1 MDAPIVVGVR
11 HHSPACARLVA
22 HVIEEVR
29 PRFVLIEGPADMND
43 RLGELRLP
51 HRLPVAIYT
60 YRLEDDGRRARGT
73 WCPMCDYSPEWIALQ
88 RGHAAAADV
97 RFIDLPAWDDAFA
110 ETENRYSDAHLSV
123 SARLADIAE
132 SLGFDSTDTLW
143 DHLFEQP
150 KPAPELAHELAEY
163 FTALRADEPARDRD
177 DRREAY
183 MARWMAWAMAEA
195 HGAPVVVVCGGF
207 HKPALERL
215 WREAPPTLPGVELPA
230 DRVGSYLVPFSFHRL
245 DSFTGYASGMPSPAF
260 YQQVWERGADAI
272 DTMML
277 HAVQRLRSKGQAVS
291 TADAIAASQLT
302 RGLALLRG
310 HSTATR
316 ADVLDGLL
324 GALVKDALTTPAPW
338 SIRGTLPRGTDPML
352 VEIIAAFSGEARG
365 ELAPGTPRPPLLHD
379 IEAELR
385 RVGLAWAE
393 KARTVRID
401 PFDPAAT
408 GQRRVLYRLAI
419 LAIPGVARTAAAD
432 LRRGATRVAEEWQL
446 EHLLETEPAVIECAV
461 YGATLEQAAAA
472 RVLELLE
479 AAEGIAPL
487 VAVLERAVFAGYD
500 AMAHELSGRAHAAVE
515 RETVFA
521 ELGTAL
527 EKLLAIQRAVP
538 DPTAATQLGTLVAQ
552 VAERALWLLEAITG
566 PRAAFARADV
576 RAVAA
581 LRDALREPA
590 TLPAGVRTAGFEL
603 LERRT
608 LATDAPPAIRGAAL
622 GALWSV
628 NAAGDEATA
637 TRTTRAIETPALGD
651 FLSGLFF
658 LAREEFLASSLL
670 GVVDAR
676 LRLLDPL
683 EFLAALP
690 ALRHAFAFFPP
701 RERLAIAKQLLRA
714 RGIAGDAVA
723 LLGEPASPDLALRG
737 ARLEQAVLE
746 LADHY
751 RLLDGDR

>member
-1 MDAPIVVGVR
+1 MDAPIVIGVR

-22 HVIEEVR
+22 HVIDEVR

-43 RLGELRLP
+43 RLGELLLP

-60 YRLEDDGRRARGT
+60 YRLEEDGRRARGT
-73 WCPMCDYSPEWIALQ
+73 WCPMCDYSPEWIALT
-88 RGHAAAADV
+88 RGRAAGADV

-110 ETENRYSDAHLSV
+110 ETENRYSDAHLQV

-132 SLGFDSTDTLW
+132 ALGFDSTDTLW
-143 DHLFEQP
+143 DHLFEQARP
-150 KPAPELAHELAEY
+150 PDDLARELAEY
-163 FTALRADEPARDRD
+163 FAALRADEPARDRD

-183 MARWMAWAMAEA
+183 MARWIAWAMAEA
-195 HGAPVVVVCGGF
+195 AGAPVVVVCGGF

-215 WREAPPTLPGVELPA
+215 WRDATATRPDVDLPA
-230 DRVGSYLVPFSFHRL
+230 DRVGSYLVPFSFRRL

-260 YQQVWERGADAI
+260 YQQVWERGGEAI
-272 DTMML
+272 DTMLL
-277 HAVQRLRSKGQAVS
+277 HAVQRLRGKGQAVS

-310 HSTATR
+310 HETATR

-324 GALVKDALTTPAPW
+324 GALIKEALAMPAPW
-338 SIRGTLPRGTDPML
+338 STRGVLPRGTDPML

-385 RVGLAWAE
+385 RVGLAWSE
-393 KARTVRID
+393 KARTLHID
-401 PFDPAAT
+401 PFDAGLADR
-408 GQRRVLYRLAI
+408 RRVLYRLAI
-419 LAIPGVARTAAAD
+419 LGIPGVARTAAAD
-432 LRRGATRVAEEWQL
+432 LRRGATRVAEEWHL
-446 EHLLETEPAVIECAV
+446 EHLLETEAAIIERAV

-472 RVLELLE
+472 CVLEMLE
-479 AAEGIAPL
+479 GAEGIAPL
-487 VAVLERAVFAGYD
+487 VALLERAVFAGYD
-500 AMAHELSGRAHAAVE
+500 TMAHELADRARAAVE

-521 ELGTAL
+521 ELGSAL

-538 DPTAATQLGTLVAQ
+538 DPVAAAQLGTLVTQ
-552 VAERALWLLEAITG
+552 VAERALWLLEALAG
-566 PRAAFARADV
+566 PRAAFSQGDV

-581 LRDALREPA
+581 VRDALRDPA
-590 TLPAGVRTAGFEL
+590 TLPGGVRTSAFEL

-608 LATDAPPAIRGAAL
+608 LAADAPPAIRGAAL

-628 NAAGDEATA
+628 AATGDESAA
-637 TRTTRAIETPALGD
+637 TRTTRAIPTPVLGD

-658 LAREEFLASSLL
+658 LAREEFMASSLL

-676 LRLLDPL
+676 LRELDPL
-683 EFLAALP
+683 EFLGALP
-690 ALRHAFAFFPP
+690 ALRHAFSFFPP

-714 RGIAGDAVA
+714 RGIAGDAFA
-723 LLGEPASPDLALRG
+723 LLGEAVSGDTVTRG

-746 LADHY
+746 LAGQY
-751 RLLDGDR
+751 QLLEGE